1 MPKHFHPKQPNVT
14 HGWTQPM
21 SISDS
26 TYRLSHAQLYSL
38 FTKIE
43 APNKITVSFASCHF
57 DKFFEK

>member
-1 MPKHFHPKQPNVT
+1 
-14 HGWTQPM
+14 M